1 MARITNY
8 VTNRNAVPASM
19 PMIDREIAEN
29 PMIYPP
35 PEIREKLFILTPHQM
50 GTQRTLAALWQRVLT
65 GS

>member
-1 MARITNY
+1 
-8 VTNRNAVPASM
+8 M

-50 GTQRTLAALWQRVLT
+50 RTQRTLTKLWERVLT
-65 GS
+65 GP